1 MVMIFQDEAKLV
13 KLWRATWPQKKGVS
27 GGEASSNIDC
37 DLKQY
42 NKLHMCC
49 IEAFD
54 TFAELF
60 HGGTTLSY
68 KICLY
73 FTPKY
78 EVQIP
83 NHMQH
88 AFVNNLSFPFHL
100 QL

>member
-1 MVMIFQDEAKLV
+1 
-13 KLWRATWPQKKGVS
+13 
-27 GGEASSNIDC
+27 
-37 DLKQY
+37 
-42 NKLHMCC
+42 MCR

-88 AFVNNLSFPFHL
+88 AFVNNLSFSFHL